1 MQPFLAPHFFKNLI
15 LLHVKNEPVSDP
27 VLPQLN
33 NYHFSFPIVNVM
45 KCPTHTFYNPSQ
57 GACVDAKDSVR
68 MDCYITKRIY
78 DASVLQMLRNK

>member
-1 MQPFLAPHFFKNLI
+1 MQ
-15 LLHVKNEPVSDP
+15 
-27 VLPQLN
+27 LPQLDIS
-33 NYHFSFPIVNVM
+33 FSFFLIVNVM

-68 MDCYITKRIY
+68 MDCYVTKRIY